1 MKMFEYIDRISI
13 INKLI
18 SERRTGTPD
27 EFAGRLGVGRSSLY
41 EMIDELRSR
50 GAPIE
55 YSRREHTFYYREPFD
70 IRIMCSFRNLTMAE
84 MENFSGGLNFFC
96 SVLFFRTERY
106 EFCQ

>member
-1 MKMFEYIDRISI
+1 MFEYIDRISI

-41 EMIDELRSR
+41 EIIDELRSR

-55 YSRREHTFYYREPFD
+55 YSRRDHTFYYREPFD
-70 IRIMCSFRNLTMAE
+70 IRIMCSFRHLTLAE
-84 MENFSGGLNFFC
+84 MENFSGGINYFITSFFFNTVKTNIEC
-96 SVLFFRTERY
+96 P
-106 EFCQ
+106 